1 MASVRLNLGK
11 VFDAGRNGRVTAVDG
26 VDLEIPDGELMVLV
40 GPSGCGKST
49 LLRLIAGLENPTAG
63 SIFLGDRDVSRVKPQ
78 DRDVAMVFQNYALFP
93 HLNVEQNIAF
103 SLKFRKIPCRK
114 SSHVSPRRRRCW
126 D

>member
-1 MASVRLNLGK
+1 MASVRLYNLVK
-11 VFDAGRNGRVTAVDG
+11 VFDAVRNGRVTAVDG
-26 VDLEIPDGELMVLV
+26 VDLKIPDGELMVLV

-78 DRDVAMVFQNYALFP
+78 DRDLAMVFQNYALFP

-103 SLKFRKIPCRK
+103 SLKFRKIPKPEIQSR
-114 SSHVSPRRRRCW
+114 VA
-126 D
+126 

>member
-1 MASVRLNLGK
+1 MASVRLYNLGK

-78 DRDVAMVFQNYALFP
+78 DRDCLLYTSP
-93 HLNVEQNIAF
+93 
-103 SLKFRKIPCRK
+103 
-114 SSHVSPRRRRCW
+114 SPR